1 MRFEFLRKLG
11 ITILPIF
18 LVFFFTSCS
27 YKDTLSGSNDFHSL
41 MSKLVDDSATKIKK
55 NVSPNEVVLVSDF
68 VNLDKLKNKSQLGFL
83 LSSMLKDRLVSLNI
97 IVKEVEFGKE
107 FEFGKTGLNVL
118 TRDKDKILS
127 DKIKSRYA
135 VVGTYSLTNKSLN
148 LFVQLID
155 INTGNI
161 LSSSYEKTQ
170 IDEEILELEGNNPT
184 SDKKTQPA
192 TRPFLVL

>member
-1 MRFEFLRKLG
+1 MIFSFLRKLG
-11 ITILPIF
+11 FLIFPIF
-18 LVFFFTSCS
+18 LVFFLTSCS
-27 YKDTLSGSNDFHSL
+27 YKDTLTGSNDFHSL

-127 DKIKSRYA
+127 DKVKSRYA
-135 VVGTYSLTNKSLN
+135 VVGTYSITNKSLN

-170 IDEEILELEGNNPT
+170 IDEEILELEGNNST
-184 SDKKTQPA
+184 SDKKAPA
-192 TRPFLVL
+192 SRPFLVL

>member
-1 MRFEFLRKLG
+1 MIFSFLRKLG
-11 ITILPIF
+11 FLIFPIF
-18 LVFFFTSCS
+18 LVFFLTSCS
-27 YKDTLSGSNDFHSL
+27 YKDTLTGSNDFHSL
-41 MSKLVDDSATKIKK
+41 ISKLVDDSATKIKK

-127 DKIKSRYA
+127 DKVKSRYA
-135 VVGTYSLTNKSLN
+135 VVGTYSITNKSLN

-170 IDEEILELEGNNPT
+170 IDEEILELEGNN
-184 SDKKTQPA
+184 SAIDKKAPA
-192 TRPFLVL
+192 SRPFLVL